1 MEDSDDLT
9 EPDDQLED
17 TVRLAALADLHYGR
31 GHRHERASIL
41 GRAGA
46 AADVV
51 LLCGDLTDRG
61 TPDEARML
69 VDDIPP
75 EMRRRCLCVFGN
87 HDHASD
93 RADEVADV
101 LRKAGLRLLDGKHT
115 VVEGV
120 GFAGVSGFGGGFGK
134 RAVQPFGERA
144 LREFVGVTVDHAL
157 DLETA
162 LSQLDADRRVV
173 LLHYAPIRQTVKGEP
188 RELYPFLGASRLADP
203 LDHFDVEAAF
213 HGHAHDGSPRGETS
227 AGTPVY
233 NVSIPVLQE
242 AYPDDPAFVT
252 YDVE

>member
-1 MEDSDDLT
+1 MTDDD
-9 EPDDQLED
+9 EPGDPDDQLDE

-31 GHRHERASIL
+31 GHRDERSAIV

-61 TPDEARML
+61 TPDEAQML

-75 EMRRRCLCVFGN
+75 GMRRRCLCVFGN

-93 RADEVADV
+93 QTAEVAAV
-101 LRKAGLRLLDGKHT
+101 LRDAGLRLLDGNHT

-162 LSQLDADRRVV
+162 LSQIDADRRVV

-203 LDHFDVEAAF
+203 LDHFDVEVAF
-213 HGHAHDGSPRGETS
+213 HGHAHKGSPRGETS
-227 AGTPVY
+227 AGTPVF
-233 NVSIPVLQE
+233 NVSIPVLQKAFPGE
-242 AYPDDPAFVT
+242 PAFVT